1 MDKKKYEKTKYPNI
15 FKNIDNGTY
24 AIDLSLG
31 YNNITGKRVRTTRT
45 GIKTEKEAK
54 ELLKK
59 LTSDEKI
66 KNDIVSNVYFNEM
79 FEKYLYSCEYEK
91 KLAYN
96 TIKKRTGFY
105 NSYFKDFFQNVKLNK
120 LVKKNGVEF
129 QQYLLKKDISDRTR
143 SDIYS
148 LLIMFINWCV
158 NNDYLVKNP
167 FRGIE
172 NFSYE
177 DKKMDFYTI
186 EEFQQLINYMNEKYN
201 KYNDYIT
208 LVASLFCYFLF
219 FLGTRAGET
228 QGIKDRDIDYKEC
241 TIEINK
247 SIYFKKG
254 TGNVEGKT
262 KTLSSRRKLYTSK
275 KLIDKIINYKNI
287 LKKEYGLSLSKSNYI
302 FTNPLTSE
310 LYNIETIRHE
320 INKCMEEAGVKH
332 IRLHD
337 FRHSH
342 TALLMSQGEELYYI
356 QKDLGHSRYDITANI
371 YGHIEE
377 KKKKS
382 VANKL
387 EEFIE

>member
-1 MDKKKYEKTKYPNI
+1 MDKKKYVKTNYPNI
-15 FKNIDNGTY
+15 YKSKHNGTY

-31 YNNITGKRVRTTRT
+31 YDNITGKRVRTTRT
-45 GIKTEKEAK
+45 GIESEKAAK

-66 KNDIVSNVYFNEM
+66 KNDIVNCNYFNET
-79 FEKYLYSCEYEK
+79 FEKYLYSCEFEK

-96 TIKKRTGFY
+96 TIKKRIGFY

-129 QQYLLKKDISDRTR
+129 QQYLLQKNISDRTR

-167 FRGIE
+167 FKGIE

-186 EEFQQLINYMNEKYN
+186 EEFQQLIDYMNDKYMKN
-201 KYNDYIT
+201 KDHIT
-208 LVASLFCYFLF
+208 LVASLFCYLLF

-228 QGIKDRDIDYKEC
+228 QALKDEDIDYKEY

-262 KTLSSRRKLYTSK
+262 KTLSSKRKLYTSK
-275 KLIDKIINYKNI
+275 KLIDKIIDYKNI
-287 LKKEYGLSLSKSNYI
+287 LKKDYGLSLSKDNYI

-310 LYNIETIRHE
+310 LYNIEAVRHE
-320 INKCMEEAGVKH
+320 INKCMDEAGVKH

-356 QKDLGHSRYDITANI
+356 QKDLGHSRYDITADI

-382 VANKL
+382 VASKL
-387 EEFIE
+387 EEFI

>member
-1 MDKKKYEKTKYPNI
+1 MDKKKYVKTNYPNI
-15 FKNIDNGTY
+15 YKSKHNGTY

-31 YNNITGKRVRTTRT
+31 YDNITGKRVRTTRT
-45 GIKTEKEAK
+45 GIESEKAAK

-66 KNDIVSNVYFNEM
+66 KNDIVNCNYFNET
-79 FEKYLYSCEYEK
+79 FEKYLYSCEFEK

-96 TIKKRTGFY
+96 TIKKRIGFY

-129 QQYLLKKDISDRTR
+129 QQYLLQKNISDRTR

-167 FRGIE
+167 FKGIE

-186 EEFQQLINYMNEKYN
+186 EEFQQLIDYMNN
-201 KYNDYIT
+201 KYRKNKNHIT
-208 LVASLFCYFLF
+208 LVASLFCYLLF

-228 QGIKDRDIDYKEC
+228 QALKDEDIDYKEY

-262 KTLSSRRKLYTSK
+262 KTLSSKRKLYTSK
-275 KLIDKIINYKNI
+275 KLIDKIIDYKNI
-287 LKKEYGLSLSKSNYI
+287 LKKDYGLSLSKDNYI

-310 LYNIETIRHE
+310 LYNIEAVRHE
-320 INKCMEEAGVKH
+320 INKCMDEAGVKH

-356 QKDLGHSRYDITANI
+356 QKDLGHSRYDITADI

-382 VANKL
+382 VASKL
-387 EEFIE
+387 EEFI

>member
-1 MDKKKYEKTKYPNI
+1 MDKKKYVKTNYPNI
-15 FKNIDNGTY
+15 YKSKHNGTY

-31 YNNITGKRVRTTRT
+31 YDNITGKRVRTTRT
-45 GIKTEKEAK
+45 GIESEKAAK

-66 KNDIVSNVYFNEM
+66 KNDIVNCNYFNET
-79 FEKYLYSCEYEK
+79 FEKYLYSCEFEK

-96 TIKKRTGFY
+96 TIKKRIGFY

-129 QQYLLKKDISDRTR
+129 QQYLLQKNISDRTR

-167 FRGIE
+167 FKGIE

-186 EEFQQLINYMNEKYN
+186 EEFQQLIDYMNDKYMKN
-201 KYNDYIT
+201 KDHIT
-208 LVASLFCYFLF
+208 LVASLFCYLLF

-228 QGIKDRDIDYKEC
+228 QALKDEDIDYKEY
-241 TIEINK
+241 TIDINK

-262 KTLSSRRKLYTSK
+262 KTLSSKRKLYTSK
-275 KLIDKIINYKNI
+275 KLIDKIIDYKNI
-287 LKKEYGLSLSKSNYI
+287 LKKDYGLSLSKDNYI

-310 LYNIETIRHE
+310 LYNIETVRHE
-320 INKCMEEAGVKH
+320 INKCMDEAGVKH

-356 QKDLGHSRYDITANI
+356 QKDLGHSRYDITADI

-382 VANKL
+382 VASKL
-387 EEFIE
+387 EEFI

>member
-15 FKNIDNGTY
+15 YKNKENKTY

-31 YNNITGKRVRTTRT
+31 YDNITGKRVRTTRT
-45 GIKTEKEAK
+45 GIESEKAAK

-66 KNDIVSNVYFNEM
+66 KNDIVNCNYFNET
-79 FEKYLYSCEYEK
+79 FEKYLYSCEFEK

-96 TIKKRTGFY
+96 TIKKRIGFY

-129 QQYLLKKDISDRTR
+129 QQYLLQKNISDRTR

-167 FRGIE
+167 FKGIE

-186 EEFQQLINYMNEKYN
+186 EEFQQLIDYMNDKYMKN
-201 KYNDYIT
+201 KDHIT
-208 LVASLFCYFLF
+208 LVASLFCYLLF

-228 QGIKDRDIDYKEC
+228 QALKDEDIDYKEY
-241 TIEINK
+241 TIDINK

-262 KTLSSRRKLYTSK
+262 KTLSSKRKLYTSK
-275 KLIDKIINYKNI
+275 KLIDKIIDYKNI
-287 LKKEYGLSLSKSNYI
+287 LKKDYGLSLSKDNYI

-310 LYNIETIRHE
+310 LYNIETVRHE
-320 INKCMEEAGVKH
+320 INKCMDEAGVKH

-356 QKDLGHSRYDITANI
+356 QKDLGHSRYDITADI

-382 VANKL
+382 VASKL
-387 EEFIE
+387 EEFI

>member
-1 MDKKKYEKTKYPNI
+1 MDKKKYIKTNYPNI
-15 FKNIDNGTY
+15 YKSKHNGTY

-31 YNNITGKRVRTTRT
+31 YDNITGKRVRTTRT
-45 GIKTEKEAK
+45 GIESEKAAK

-66 KNDIVSNVYFNEM
+66 KNDIVNCNYFNET
-79 FEKYLYSCEYEK
+79 FEKYLYSCEFEK

-96 TIKKRTGFY
+96 TIKKRIGFY

-129 QQYLLKKDISDRTR
+129 QQYLLQKNISDRTR

-167 FRGIE
+167 FKGIE

-186 EEFQQLINYMNEKYN
+186 EEFQQLIDYMNN
-201 KYNDYIT
+201 KYRKNKNHIT
-208 LVASLFCYFLF
+208 LVASLFCYLLF

-228 QGIKDRDIDYKEC
+228 QALKDEDIDYKEY

-262 KTLSSRRKLYTSK
+262 KTLSSKRKLYTSK
-275 KLIDKIINYKNI
+275 KLIDKIIDYKNI
-287 LKKEYGLSLSKSNYI
+287 LKKDYGLSLSKDNYI

-310 LYNIETIRHE
+310 LYNIEAVRHE
-320 INKCMEEAGVKH
+320 INKCMDEAGVKH

-356 QKDLGHSRYDITANI
+356 QKDLGHSRYDITADI

-382 VANKL
+382 VASKL
-387 EEFIE
+387 EEFI

>member
-1 MDKKKYEKTKYPNI
+1 MDKRKYEKTKYPNI

-59 LTSDEKI
+59 LTSDEKV
-66 KNDIVSNVYFNEM
+66 KNDIVSNAYFNEM
-79 FEKYLYSCEYEK
+79 FEKYLYSCQYEK

-129 QQYLLKKDISDRTR
+129 QQYLLKKEISDRTR

-167 FRGIE
+167 FKGIE

-177 DKKMDFYTI
+177 DKEMDFYTV
-186 EEFQQLINYMNEKYN
+186 EEFQQLINYMNYKYN
-201 KYNDYIT
+201 KNKDHIT
-208 LVASLFCYFLF
+208 LVASLFCYLLF

-228 QGIKDRDIDYKEC
+228 QGIKDKDIDYNEF
-241 TIEINK
+241 TVEINK

-262 KTLSSRRKLYTSK
+262 KTLSSTRKLYTSE
-275 KLIDKIINYKNI
+275 KLINKLINYKSI
-287 LKKEYGLSLSKSNYI
+287 LKKEYDFILSKDDYI
-302 FTNPLTSE
+302 FINPLTSK

-320 INKCMEEAGVKH
+320 INKCMDESGVKH

-342 TALLMSQGEELYYI
+342 AALLMSQGEKLYYI
-356 QKDLGHSRYDITANI
+356 QTDLGHSRYDITANI

-382 VANKL
+382 VVDKL
-387 EEFIE
+387 EQFM

>member
-15 FKNIDNGTY
+15 FKNKKNGTY
-24 AIDLSLG
+24 SIDLSLG
-31 YNNITGKRVRTTRT
+31 YDNITGKRIRTTRT

-66 KNDIVSNVYFNEM
+66 KNDIVNNAYFNEV
-79 FEKYLYSCEYEK
+79 FEKYLYSCEFEK

-105 NSYFKDFFQNVKLNK
+105 HSYFKDFFQNIKLNK
-120 LVKKNGVEF
+120 LIKKNGVEF
-129 QQYLLKKDISDRTR
+129 QQYLLKKNISDRTR

-167 FRGIE
+167 FKGIE

-186 EEFQQLINYMNEKYN
+186 EDFQKLIDYMKDKYN
-201 KYNDYIT
+201 KKKEHIT
-208 LVASLFCYFLF
+208 LVASLFCNFLF

-228 QGIKDRDIDYKEC
+228 QALKDEDIDYKEY
-241 TIEINK
+241 TVEINK

-262 KTLSSRRKLYTSK
+262 KTLSSKRKLYTSQ

-287 LKKEYGLSLSKSNYI
+287 LKKEYGFNLSKSNYI

-377 KKKKS
+377 KKKKT
-382 VANKL
+382 VADKL
-387 EEFIE
+387 EQFM

>member
-1 MDKKKYEKTKYPNI
+1 MDKKKYVKTNYPNI
-15 FKNIDNGTY
+15 YKSKHNGTY

-31 YNNITGKRVRTTRT
+31 YDNITGKRVRTTRT
-45 GIKTEKEAK
+45 GIESEKAAK

-66 KNDIVSNVYFNEM
+66 KNDIVNCNYFNET
-79 FEKYLYSCEYEK
+79 FEKYLYSCEFEK

-96 TIKKRTGFY
+96 TIKKRIGFY

-129 QQYLLKKDISDRTR
+129 QQYLLQKNISDRTR

-167 FRGIE
+167 FKGIE

-177 DKKMDFYTI
+177 DKNMDFYTI
-186 EEFQQLINYMNEKYN
+186 EEFQQLIDYMNDKYMKN
-201 KYNDYIT
+201 KDHIT
-208 LVASLFCYFLF
+208 LVASLFCYLLF

-228 QGIKDRDIDYKEC
+228 QALKDEDIDYKEY
-241 TIEINK
+241 TIDINK

-262 KTLSSRRKLYTSK
+262 KTLSSKRKLYTSK
-275 KLIDKIINYKNI
+275 KLIDKIIDYKNI
-287 LKKEYGLSLSKSNYI
+287 LKKDYGLSLSKDNYI

-310 LYNIETIRHE
+310 LYNIETVRHE
-320 INKCMEEAGVKH
+320 INKCMDEAGVKH

-356 QKDLGHSRYDITANI
+356 QKDLGHSRYDITADI

-382 VANKL
+382 VASKL
-387 EEFIE
+387 EEFI